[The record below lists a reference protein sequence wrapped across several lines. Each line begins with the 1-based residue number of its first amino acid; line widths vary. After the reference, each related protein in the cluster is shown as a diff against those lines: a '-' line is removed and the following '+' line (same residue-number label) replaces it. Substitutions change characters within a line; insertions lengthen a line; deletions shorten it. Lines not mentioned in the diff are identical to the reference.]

1 MRDDRERLR
10 DIQEA
15 ISRIEKHA
23 GRGRET
29 FERDEL
35 IQNWIV
41 HHLQLIGEATRHL
54 SSGLKSQHQE
64 IPWARI
70 IGMRNI
76 LVHDYFAIDLTAVWQ
91 AVAVDLPELKR
102 KVDALLND
110 TRDT

>member
-15 ISRIEKHA
+15 ISRIDKHA
-23 GRGRET
+23 ARGRGA

-54 SSGLKSQHQE
+54 SSELKDRHPE
-64 IPWARI
+64 VPWAHI

-76 LVHDYFAIDLTAVWQ
+76 LVHDYFAIDLEAVWQ

-102 KVDALLND
+102 KVDALLKMLD
-110 TRDT
+110 T